1 MKIVV
6 LSQGPNLYST
16 RRIVSVARRRG
27 HSVEVLNPLR
37 LSIAIQDSRPVIYHR
52 RRPVA
57 TPDAVIPRIAASI
70 TEYGLAVLRQFE
82 ALGAVA
88 LNRSDTIERSRDKLR
103 CLQVLAK
110 KGVGMPDSAFA
121 VDGHGAVDALVP
133 TAFTPVVRGRSSGRR
148 ETPLV
153 VKRLKGTQGKGVILA
168 DCPAEAR
175 YLLDAFH
182 QNDEHALIQQFVS
195 ESAGRD
201 VRVLVVGGEAVAC
214 MERRAGTPGEFRS
227 NLHLGG
233 TARQIRLDPAVEK
246 AALRSTKALGL
257 SVSGVDVLISKR
269 GPLVLEVNASP
280 GLEGIEG
287 ATGINVAGKVI
298 EELEHLVAEKRR
310 TRRLK
315 KAGRR
320 GRPTPVRYVG

>member
-37 LSIAIQDSRPVIYHR
+37 LSIAILDGLPVILHR
-52 RRPVA
+52 RRPIA
-57 TPDAVIPRIAASI
+57 APDAVIPRIAASI

-88 LNRSDTIERSRDKLR
+88 LNRSESIERSRDKLR
-103 CLQVLAK
+103 CLQVLAR

-121 VDGHGAVDALVP
+121 MDGHGAVDAIAPFSLGP
-133 TAFTPVVRGRSSGRR
+133 LPRGRTRR
-148 ETPLV
+148 QRPLV

-168 DCPAEAR
+168 DSPERAR
-175 YLLDAFH
+175 ALLDAFR
-182 QNDEHALIQQFVS
+182 QDDDQALIQRFVA

-201 VRVLVVGGEAVAC
+201 VRVLVVGGRAVAC
-214 MERRAGTPGEFRS
+214 MERRAGNPGEFRS

-233 TARQIRLDPAVEK
+233 TARAIRLDPAVER

-257 SVSGVDVLISKR
+257 SVSGVDVLLSKK

-287 ATGINVAGKVI
+287 ATGVNVAGKLI
-298 EELEHLVAEKRR
+298 EELEHLVSEKRR
-310 TRRLK
+310 ALRLK
-315 KAGRR
+315 RAGRR
-320 GRPTPVRYVG
+320 RPAATVRYAS